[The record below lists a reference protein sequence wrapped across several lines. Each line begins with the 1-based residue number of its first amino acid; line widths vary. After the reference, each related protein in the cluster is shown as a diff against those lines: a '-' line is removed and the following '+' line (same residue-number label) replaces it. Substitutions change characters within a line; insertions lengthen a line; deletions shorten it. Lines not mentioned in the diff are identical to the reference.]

1 MRAAQ
6 LGRSAAVLMIA
17 AGPLVAAGSLA
28 LNAIPAYAG
37 GALVELNPSTIQAGY
52 AVGIRASCGDNLN
65 PAKVESKAFG
75 QVPMVPKDGWLVA
88 AVSVPAG
95 THPQGYD
102 VKLSCPNGSTAS
114 TTLFVLAMKAPTRG
128 PATGGGGTA
137 ADPGSPAL
145 MLTGGAV
152 AAGAG
157 AGLGALAI
165 RRRRAARAA

>member
-6 LGRSAAVLMIA
+6 LGRSAAALMIA
-17 AGPLVAAGSLA
+17 AGPLVLTAS
-28 LNAIPAYAG
+28 PAYAD

-75 QVPMVPKDGWLVA
+75 QVPMEPKDGWLVA

-102 VKLSCPNGSTAS
+102 VKLSCPNGSTAT
-114 TTLFVLAMKAPTRG
+114 TTLFVLAMKAPSRG

-145 MLTGGAV
+145 MLTGGAAAV
-152 AAGAG
+152 AAS
-157 AGLGALAI
+157 AGLGVLAV